1 MKSPNKRTIRLSKKN
16 VTDNTDKIK
25 SKKMKKKFL
34 INERVSDLINKNN
47 TGKLRQIEY
56 RKNQKEKCKK
66 RGN

>member
-47 TGKLRQIEY
+47 TGKLR
-56 RKNQKEKCKK
+56 
-66 RGN
+66 